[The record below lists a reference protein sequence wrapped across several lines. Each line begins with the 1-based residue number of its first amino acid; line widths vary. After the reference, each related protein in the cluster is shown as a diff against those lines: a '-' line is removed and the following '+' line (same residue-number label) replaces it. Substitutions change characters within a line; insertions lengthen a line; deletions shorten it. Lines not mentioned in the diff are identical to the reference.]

1 MVWVGGGEFLL
12 DDKMQVLIRLTWP
25 KEIESA
31 VAQSH
36 PPGFV
41 GLSDLGFLGQTPGR
55 RAAVQ
60 PCREDH
66 PAKLHPRIAE
76 GESAVVLLLATP
88 FVPAAHGLGEG
99 ILHGSDGQCTGHT
112 VIATEPFSPYGLRP
126 GGFGCLPVW
135 IEMYMRLR
143 SLVRSLVISLYNA
156 LFARAVEKL
165 FFHQL
170 VTKTNNFGKSNW
182 LGKPIWQNTFDL
194 WIAQETIYEVKPS
207 LIIEC
212 GTNRGGSA
220 YFYAQLFDLMDTDGK
235 VVSVD
240 IEKLHDL
247 SHPRVTYLVG
257 SSASEEIASQI
268 RKMAEEANGP
278 VLVILDSDHSEEHVA
293 KELELYAPLTTVG
306 SYCLVQ
312 DGIIDELFMFRKGR
326 PGPLP
331 ALEKYL
337 SHHSEFEIDHERC
350 ERFLITHHPKGWLKR
365 IK

>member
-1 MVWVGGGEFLL
+1 M
-12 DDKMQVLIRLTWP
+12 
-25 KEIESA
+25 
-31 VAQSH
+31 
-36 PPGFV
+36 
-41 GLSDLGFLGQTPGR
+41 
-55 RAAVQ
+55 
-60 PCREDH
+60 
-66 PAKLHPRIAE
+66 
-76 GESAVVLLLATP
+76 
-88 FVPAAHGLGEG
+88 
-99 ILHGSDGQCTGHT
+99 
-112 VIATEPFSPYGLRP
+112 IATEPFSPYGSRP

-194 WIAQETIYEVKPS
+194 WIAQETIYDVKPS

-220 YFYAQLFDLMDTDGK
+220 YFYAQLFDLMDTDGR

-257 SSASEEIASQI
+257 SSVSGEIAGQI
-268 RKMAEEANGP
+268 RAMAETATGP
-278 VLVILDSDHSEEHVA
+278 VLVILDSDHSEAHVA

-337 SHHSEFEIDHERC
+337 AKHPEFEIDHERC
-350 ERFLITHHPKGWLKR
+350 GRFLITHHPKGWLKR
-365 IK
+365 VR

>member
-1 MVWVGGGEFLL
+1 M
-12 DDKMQVLIRLTWP
+12 
-25 KEIESA
+25 
-31 VAQSH
+31 
-36 PPGFV
+36 
-41 GLSDLGFLGQTPGR
+41 
-55 RAAVQ
+55 
-60 PCREDH
+60 
-66 PAKLHPRIAE
+66 
-76 GESAVVLLLATP
+76 
-88 FVPAAHGLGEG
+88 
-99 ILHGSDGQCTGHT
+99 
-112 VIATEPFSPYGLRP
+112 IATARFSPYGSRLGGIGRP
-126 GGFGCLPVW
+126 RVW
-135 IEMYMRLR
+135 IEMYMRL
-143 SLVRSLVISLYNA
+143 RSLVISLYNA

-194 WIAQETIYEVKPS
+194 WIAQETIHDLKPS

-220 YFYAQLFDLMDTDGK
+220 YFYAQLFDLMDTDGR

-247 SHPRVTYLVG
+247 SHPRVTYLIG
-257 SSASEEIASQI
+257 SSVSDEIAGEI
-268 RKMAEEANGP
+268 RAMAEAASGP
-278 VLVILDSDHSEEHVA
+278 VLVILDSDHSEAHVA

-337 SHHSEFEIDHERC
+337 ARHPEFEIDHERC

-365 IK
+365 VR

>member
-1 MVWVGGGEFLL
+1 
-12 DDKMQVLIRLTWP
+12 
-25 KEIESA
+25 
-31 VAQSH
+31 
-36 PPGFV
+36 
-41 GLSDLGFLGQTPGR
+41 
-55 RAAVQ
+55 
-60 PCREDH
+60 
-66 PAKLHPRIAE
+66 
-76 GESAVVLLLATP
+76 
-88 FVPAAHGLGEG
+88 
-99 ILHGSDGQCTGHT
+99 
-112 VIATEPFSPYGLRP
+112 
-126 GGFGCLPVW
+126 
-135 IEMYMRLR
+135 MYMRLR
-143 SLVRSLVISLYNA
+143 RLVLSLYNA

-220 YFYAQLFDLMDTDGK
+220 YFYAQLFDLMNTDGK

-268 RKMAEEANGP
+268 RKMAAAANGP

-337 SHHSEFEIDHERC
+337 AHHPEFEIDHERC

>member
-1 MVWVGGGEFLL
+1 M
-12 DDKMQVLIRLTWP
+12 
-25 KEIESA
+25 
-31 VAQSH
+31 
-36 PPGFV
+36 
-41 GLSDLGFLGQTPGR
+41 
-55 RAAVQ
+55 
-60 PCREDH
+60 
-66 PAKLHPRIAE
+66 
-76 GESAVVLLLATP
+76 
-88 FVPAAHGLGEG
+88 
-99 ILHGSDGQCTGHT
+99 
-112 VIATEPFSPYGLRP
+112 
-126 GGFGCLPVW
+126 PVW
-135 IEMYMRLR
+135 IEMYMRF
-143 SLVRSLVISLYNA
+143 RSLVISLYNA

-170 VTKTNNFGKSNW
+170 VTKTNNFGKSYW

-220 YFYAQLFDLMDTDGK
+220 YFYAQLFDLMGTDGK

-240 IEKLHDL
+240 IEKLHQL
-247 SHPRVTYLVG
+247 SHPRVTYLIG
-257 SSASEEIASQI
+257 SSVSDEIADKI
-268 RKMAEEANGP
+268 RAMAEATNGP

-293 KELELYAPLTTVG
+293 RELEMYAPMTTVG

-337 SHHSEFEIDHERC
+337 ARHPEFEIDHERC
-350 ERFLITHHPKGWLKR
+350 ERFLITHHPKGWFKR
-365 IK
+365 IR